1 MSLFPLWNVKEI
13 EDQLNL
19 NFSRLCEWFIN
30 KLSIHL
36 GKDKTT
42 TIIIGTYSNIKWA
55 EPLIIVCGNVKTKH
69 FFRVTY
75 LGWWNID
82 RGIDSVASVNVVY
95 NTFSTMLVQWINN
108 ELLSFQY
115 Y

>member
-42 TIIIGTYSNIKWA
+42 PIIIGTKSNIKWA

-69 FFRVTY
+69 FFRVTC